1 MAKLAFGDV
10 ELLLVDWDVLAR
22 NAVRTILRNAGFHE
36 IRIATTIEEMEQ
48 FLVDNTPDLIISESN
63 LPDGDLCK
71 FVRRL
76 RHHEVGTN
84 PFLPVIALTPDP
96 TPELVADVVD
106 TGVDALLA
114 KPISTQQ
121 LQDRIIALIE
131 QRKPFVVTSDYIGP
145 DRRKPSERDGS
156 IELLDVP
163 NTLRAKAT
171 GEKVDLE
178 MQSKIDSMIA
188 AVNIQKIERYG
199 DQMGW
204 LINEIGA
211 SLDAGE
217 IDESIRRNITKLI
230 YVAEDTSRRV
240 TGTKYDHVAD
250 LCRSLIKVSQSVVD
264 AGEEPSR
271 REMKLIPPLAR
282 AIQKGFESGTTAT
295 AREIYASIG
304 G

>member
-10 ELLLVDWDVLAR
+10 ELLLVDWDSLAR

-36 IRIATTIEEMEQ
+36 IRVASTVEEIEE
-48 FLVDNTPDLIISESN
+48 FLKENTPDLLISEAN

-84 PFLPVIALTPDP
+84 PFLPVIALTPNP

-106 TGVDALLA
+106 TGVDALIA

-121 LQDRIIALIE
+121 LQDRIISLIE

-145 DRRKPSERDGS
+145 DRRKPSERDAKV
-156 IELLDVP
+156 ELLDVP

-171 GEKVDLE
+171 GEKVDLA
-178 MQSKIDSMIA
+178 MQAQIDAMIQ

-199 DQMGW
+199 DQIAW
-204 LINEIGA
+204 LINEIGP
-211 SLDAGE
+211 SLENGEYDDA
-217 IDESIRRNITKLI
+217 IRRNLQKLI

-240 TGTKYDHVAD
+240 AGTKYDHVAD
-250 LCRSLIKVSQSVVD
+250 LCRSLIKIVQSVVD
-264 AGEEPSR
+264 AGDEPAR
-271 REMKLIPPLAR
+271 REMKLISPLAR
-282 AIQKGFESGTTAT
+282 AIQMGFESGTAQT
-295 AREIYASIG
+295 AREIYASLG

>member
-1 MAKLAFGDV
+1 MAKLAFGEV

-36 IRIATTIEEMEQ
+36 IRIATTIEEVEEH
-48 FLVDNTPDLIISESN
+48 LKENAPDLIISEAN

-76 RHHEVGTN
+76 RHHEVGNN

-145 DRRKPSERDGS
+145 DRRKPSERDDS
-156 IELLDVP
+156 VELLNVP

-171 GEKVDLE
+171 GEKVDLA
-178 MQSKIDSMIA
+178 MQSQIDSMIA
-188 AVNIQKIERYG
+188 AVNLQKIERYG
-199 DQMGW
+199 DQMVW
-204 LINEIGA
+204 LVNEIGP
-211 SLDAGE
+211 SLDSGE
-217 IDESIRRNITKLI
+217 IDDSIRRNIAKLI

-240 TGTKYDHVAD
+240 AGTKYDHVAD
-250 LCRSLIKVSQSVVD
+250 LCRSLIKVGQNILA

-271 REMKLIPPLAR
+271 REMKLIPPLVR
-282 AIQKGFESGTTAT
+282 AIQMGFDSGTSQT